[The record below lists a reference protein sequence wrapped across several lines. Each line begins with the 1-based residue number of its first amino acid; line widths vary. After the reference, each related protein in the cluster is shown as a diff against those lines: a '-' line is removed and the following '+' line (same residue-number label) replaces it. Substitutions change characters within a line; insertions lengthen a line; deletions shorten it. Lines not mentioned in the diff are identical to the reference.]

1 MGLPSLILLLVGAPA
16 LAVLT
21 TLAWAMIPWTRRSQ
35 RDWEYIARVLALD
48 VGPTQRRFPGLL
60 HGYMAGYR
68 LRLQSSGEGVLLTVD
83 SQGEI
88 PSELRI
94 AWTSSGLV
102 PAVLLR

>member
-1 MGLPSLILLLVGAPA
+1 
-16 LAVLT
+16 
-21 TLAWAMIPWTRRSQ
+21 MIPWTRRSQ

-94 AWTSSGLV
+94 AWTSSGLELEG
-102 PAVLLR
+102 PDHLVLAALTSDAQRAIAALTSA